1 MKKTICNVFLAM
13 FVGVYFVSMMVLAG
27 WLDTHYNATM
37 TVVSINNDTITLKDL
52 NNDFWDF
59 KGTDFKLNDKVKVTI
74 YDNTT
79 SHYKYDD
86 EIVSAK
92 RISAN

>member
-1 MKKTICNVFLAM
+1 MKKTVRNILLAV
-13 FVGVYFVSMMVLAG
+13 FVGVYFVCTMALAG
-27 WLDTHYNATM
+27 WLDTHYSATM
-37 TVVSINNDTITLKDL
+37 TVVSIDNDTITLKDW

-59 KGTDFKLNDKVKVTI
+59 KGTNFKLNDKVKVTM

-86 EIVSAK
+86 EVVKVK

>member
-1 MKKTICNVFLAM
+1 MKKTVLNILLAM
-13 FVGVYFVSMMVLAG
+13 FIGVYFVGAMTLAG
-27 WLDTHYNATM
+27 WLDTHYSATM
-37 TVVSINNDTITLKDL
+37 TVVSIDNDTITLKDW

-59 KGTDFKLNDKVKVTI
+59 KGTNFKLNDKVKVTM
-74 YDNTT
+74 YDNMT

-86 EIVSAK
+86 EVIKVK